1 MEEKNTEIK
10 FKDFLDKTT
19 NLITLFGVFN
29 ALFIYS
35 TTIKDQSVTDFLL
48 PSFFG
53 LSLFVW
59 FELILFTLQ
68 SSNGSRKYLIFFGLI
83 CAVEIGLIWLFAL
96 LFSSLLI
103 LLLFQGIFF
112 LIIYLFCNI
121 IFKLTSPFLLKTND
135 KQYKNIAF
143 ILIFLSI
150 IFSGF
155 ILKLS
160 IHYLLP
166 LIDYMLLSKK

>member
-1 MEEKNTEIK
+1 MEEKDTEIK

-68 SSNGSRKYLIFFGLI
+68 SSNGSRKYLIFFALI

-103 LLLFQGIFF
+103 WGLLQGIFF
-112 LIIYLFCNI
+112 LLIYF
-121 IFKLTSPFLLKTND
+121 IFDILLKIMSPFLIKIND
-135 KQYKNIAF
+135 KQSKNIVF
-143 ILIFLSI
+143 LLIFLSLI
-150 IFSGF
+150 INGLTLKFS
-155 ILKLS
+155 LK
-160 IHYLLP
+160 YVLP
-166 LIDYMLLSKK
+166 LIDHMLQNKK